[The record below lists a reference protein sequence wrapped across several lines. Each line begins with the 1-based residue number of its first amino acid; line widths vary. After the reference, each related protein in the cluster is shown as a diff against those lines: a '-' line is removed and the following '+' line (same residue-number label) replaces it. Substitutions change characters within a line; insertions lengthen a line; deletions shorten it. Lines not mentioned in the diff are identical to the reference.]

1 MSIINKNTVKQL
13 QAELAAAK
21 AEITRLKQQNASL
34 LERLAHAFNAA
45 TPKKPAS
52 TLVSSPLIFPPLTF
66 PSLTSGTS
74 SQMAA
79 PRTFSVPSVNHGYK
93 FLYATASLSVNYAL
107 ACVN

>member
-74 SQMAA
+74 S
-79 PRTFSVPSVNHGYK
+79 
-93 FLYATASLSVNYAL
+93 
-107 ACVN
+107 